1 MTRIT
6 MVNEFASAFGEV
18 IKAIYWSIFSAF
30 VAMIGMV
37 IGSVT
42 IIVLIGTM
50 LGGEDDKGDS
60 FLKTS
65 QNTPVSVFTYNTSSP
80 KAKVTKSI
88 VEKI

>member
-1 MTRIT
+1 
-6 MVNEFASAFGEV
+6 
-18 IKAIYWSIFSAF
+18 
-30 VAMIGMV
+30 
-37 IGSVT
+37 
-42 IIVLIGTM
+42 M